1 MMVAQ
6 LEEEVG
12 MGREGLVTLMNV
24 RNLGYCQ
31 FCQRLRNSVL
41 LYDRKTL
48 PCLYPY
54 FLYPNFSVDGQLD

>member
-12 MGREGLVTLMNV
+12 MGREGLVILMNV

-31 FCQRLRNSVL
+31 FCQRLCNSVL

-48 PCLYPY
+48 RVYIHIFFIQIL
-54 FLYPNFSVDGQLD
+54 LLMDS

>member
-12 MGREGLVTLMNV
+12 MGREGLVTLMNG

-31 FCQRLRNSVL
+31 FYQRLCNSVL

-48 PCLYPY
+48 RAYIHIFFIQIL
-54 FLYPNFSVDGQLD
+54 LLMDS